1 MTKHTPNLK
10 AAKIVGGVHASNVH
24 DSAHKH
30 VSGTAVYIDDITEPA
45 GTLHA
50 GLGLATVAH
59 GKIKSMDLSAVRAAP
74 GVVAVLTAKDVP
86 GDNDISPSGMH
97 DDPILADG
105 EVLFYGQPVFCVV
118 AETRDQ
124 ARRAARLAK
133 VEYRELPAVIDIW
146 DLDAE
151 THRQVTTP
159 LILNRGDAAAALEKA
174 PRRVKGRMRL
184 GGQDHFYLEGQ
195 VSLAVPGEDD
205 EVTVHCSTQGPSE
218 TQHMIAHAL
227 GVPSHA
233 VTVEVRRMG
242 GGFGGK
248 ETQANQCAVLAAIA
262 AKKLKRAVKLR
273 LDRDE
278 DMTATGK
285 RHDFAID
292 YDVGFDDEGRIL
304 AIDYTFALR
313 AGFSADLSGPVGDRA
328 LFHCDNAYFFPHV
341 HAKSAPLFTNTVS
354 NTAFRGFGGP
364 QGMVGAERVIDEIA
378 FAVGK
383 DPLEIRK
390 LNFYDPMGT
399 KAGAQGERNL
409 TPYHQKVEDCI
420 IQRIVAELEESADYA
435 GRRREIAAFNAN
447 SRIVKRGLALTPVKF
462 GISFTKTESNQA
474 GALVHVYTDGS
485 VHMNHGGTEM
495 GQGLHMKVAQV
506 VAEEFQIDIDRVKIT
521 ATTTAKVPNT
531 SPTAASSGADLNGM
545 AAQDAA
551 RQIKDRLI
559 DFAAETHQIPRDQV
573 VFLPNRVRV
582 GNQEIAFNELVRQA
596 YMARVQLSAAGFYKT
611 PKIHWDRAKGRG
623 HAFYYFAYGAACSE
637 VSVDTLTGEYV
648 VERTDILHDTG
659 RSLNKAIDIGQV
671 EGGFI
676 QGMGWLTTEELW
688 WDGKGRLRT
697 HAPSTYKIP
706 LASDRPKVFNV
717 ALTDWSQAYE
727 PTVHR
732 SKAVGEPPLPLGLSV
747 LHALS
752 DAVASVAD
760 HRICP
765 RLDAPATPERVLM
778 AVERL
783 KAEAAK

>member
-1 MTKHTPNLK
+1 MNNHTPNLK
-10 AAKIVGGVHASNVH
+10 AEKIVGGVHTDVRH

-30 VSGTAVYIDDITEPA
+30 VAGAAVYIDDMPEPA

-50 GLGLATVAH
+50 GLGLSTVAH
-59 GKIKSMDLSAVRAAP
+59 ATIKSMDLSAVRSAP
-74 GVVAVLTAKDVP
+74 GVVAVLTAADVP

-97 DDPILADG
+97 DDPVLTDG
-105 EVLFYGQPVFCVV
+105 KVSFHGQPIFCVI

-133 VEYRELPAVIDIW
+133 VEYDELPPVVSIDGLNA
-146 DLDAE
+146 DTDK
-151 THRQVTTP
+151 QVWTP
-159 LILNRGDAAAALEKA
+159 LVLKRGEVSDALASA
-174 PRRVKGRMRL
+174 PRRVRGQMKL

-195 VSLAVPGEDD
+195 VALAVPGEDD
-205 EVTVHCSTQGPSE
+205 EVTVYSSTQGPSE
-218 TQHMIAHAL
+218 TQHLVAHAL
-227 GVPSHA
+227 GVASNA
-233 VTVEVRRMG
+233 VTVEIRRMG

-248 ETQANQCAVLAAIA
+248 ETQANQCAALAAIA
-262 AKKLKRAVKLR
+262 AKKLNRAVKLR

-285 RHDFAID
+285 RHDFLID
-292 YDVGFDDEGRIL
+292 YDVGFDEEGRIL
-304 AIDYTFALR
+304 GVDYMFALR

-341 HAKSAPLFTNTVS
+341 EAKTALFHTNTVS

-364 QGMVGAERVIDEIA
+364 QGMVGAERVIDEVA

-390 LNFYDPMGT
+390 LNFYDEMGT
-399 KAGAQGERNL
+399 EGERNL

-420 IQRIVAELEESADYA
+420 IQRLVGELEESASYQS
-435 GRRREIAAFNAN
+435 RRREIAAFNAN
-447 SRIVKRGLALTPVKF
+447 SQYVKRGIALTPVKF

-474 GALVHVYTDGS
+474 GALVHIYADGS

-495 GQGLHMKVAQV
+495 GQGLHLKVAQV
-506 VAEEFQIDIDRVKIT
+506 VAEELQVDLDRVRIT

-531 SPTAASSGADLNGM
+531 APTAASSGADLNGM

-551 RQIKDRLI
+551 RQIKKRLI
-559 DFAAETHQIPRDQV
+559 DFAAERYGVPKEQV
-573 VFLPNRVRV
+573 LFLPNRVRV
-582 GNQEIAFNELVRQA
+582 GNQEIPFTDLVKQAFI
-596 YMARVQLSAAGFYKT
+596 ARVQLSAAGFYKT
-611 PKIHWDRAKGRG
+611 PKIHWDRAKGQG

-648 VERTDILHDTG
+648 VERTDILHDVG
-659 RSLNKAIDIGQV
+659 RSLNPAIDIGQI

-676 QGMGWLTTEELW
+676 QGMGWLTTEELV
-688 WDGKGRLRT
+688 WDDKGRLRT

-706 LASDRPKVFNV
+706 LASDRPKSFSVK
-717 ALTDWSQAYE
+717 LTDWSQAYE
-727 PTVHR
+727 PTIHR
-732 SKAVGEPPLPLGLSV
+732 SKAVGEPPLPLALSV

-760 HRICP
+760 HKICP

-778 AVERL
+778 AMERL
-783 KAEAAK
+783 KVQAASLK